1 MSTGRQTEVNRI
13 VKHDRAVEVA
23 NLLLGKLNG
32 PMRRIFPDDYLAE
45 TSRLPCLLIFG
56 TATLRIRKGKTCNPY
71 VFMRAIK

>member
-23 NLLLGKLNG
+23 KLLLGKLNG

-45 TSRLPCLLIFG
+45 TSRLRSL
-56 TATLRIRKGKTCNPY
+56 ADIRHSDPKD
-71 VFMRAIK
+71 